1 MRKIITFLS
10 VMILWILLPA
20 GAMALSRE
28 TGTIRTTVPTEHSV
42 SIEAQHASALYLEG
56 TKGESDAYVVPRF
69 SEPSFQLS
77 VEKGWMLERV
87 LLNDQDVTNQVTQGV
102 LKLPSVCGDQV
113 IILETKSIS
122 PDTSKPE
129 DGNNNSTAD
138 GTAES
143 GPLQNTGGTTEDSS
157 GLRAPGTGDG
167 SVLWYTLFLISA
179 GALITVIFCRSRKNS
194 R

>member
-20 GAMALSRE
+20 GAMASSRE

-42 SIEAQHASALYLEG
+42 SIEAEHASALYLEG

-113 IILETKSIS
+113 IILETKKIS

-129 DGNNNSTAD
+129 DGNNNPTAD
-138 GTAES
+138 
-143 GPLQNTGGTTEDSS
+143 GTTEDSS

-179 GALITVIFCRSRKNS
+179 GALITVILCRSRKNS

>member
-20 GAMALSRE
+20 GAMASSRE

-102 LKLPSVCGDQV
+102 LV

-143 GPLQNTGGTTEDSS
+143 GPSQNTAGTTEDSS
-157 GLRAPGTGDG
+157 ELRAPGTGDG